1 MCSSASVTTLPEI
14 HFIFVCNE
22 GFLSQKWP
30 VLNILPR
37 CQRGGWRT
45 VPLTSGGNSGPS
57 FKTRIKV
64 SEFYSSLWRLWMWR
78 PRSWP
83 AVRVCLSLAAG
94 ALAFSLPLSL
104 SHSLSLYVTF
114 SFSLCLFLYQSSPL
128 SANDKVSRTP
138 TPPTPIRGRVCS
150 AEEYLTISG
159 MAGRCGP
166 KMSSLFISK
175 DQIDNIQFLMPSRFN
190 KFPTMNAIC
199 SFCNTVCDT

>member
-1 MCSSASVTTLPEI
+1 MRAFCSPPLKKNDP
-14 HFIFVCNE
+14 
-22 GFLSQKWP
+22 FLSVSP
-30 VLNILPR
+30 G
-37 CQRGGWRT
+37 CQRGGRHT

-94 ALAFSLPLSL
+94 VLAFSLPLSL
-104 SHSLSLYVTF
+104 SHSPSLYVTF
-114 SFSLCLFLYQSSPL
+114 SFSLCFFLYQSSPL
-128 SANDKVSRTP
+128 SANDKVSCTP

-150 AEEYLTISG
+150 VEEYLTISG
-159 MAGRCGP
+159 MAGRCRQ

-175 DQIDNIQFLMPSRFN
+175 DQIDNIQFLMPSRLN
-190 KFPTMNAIC
+190 
-199 SFCNTVCDT
+199 